1 MAVYSLGERKVVFR
15 GEEWFI
21 AHNAAVIG
29 TVILHNQASVWF
41 NAVVRGDNDIITIG
55 ERSNIQD
62 AAVLHVDPGVP
73 LTLGKNVS
81 VGHQAMLHGCTIG
94 DGTLVGIGAIIMNH
108 AVIGSRC
115 LIAAGALIP
124 EGKKY
129 RDGVLILGSPGAAV
143 HQLKHHDQDAHDI
156 SRVDAEECAL
166 AAIVKAVVDYK
177 TCTGNETDAMKA
189 LFSWGNTNL
198 ESEQMLKD
206 YGDRPRA
213 AKAL

>member
-1 MAVYSLGERKVVFR
+1 MAVYSLGERKVAFH

-21 AHNAAVIG
+21 AHNATVIG

-94 DGTLVGIGAIIMNH
+94 DGSLVGIGAIIMNH
-108 AVIGSRC
+108 AVIGSGC

-124 EGKKY
+124 EGKTY
-129 RDGVLILGSPGAAV
+129 PDGVLILGSPGKV
-143 HQLKHHDQDAHDI
+143 VRELEPEEKEDLLKNADVYVQRAKLY
-156 SRVDAEECAL
+156 RE
-166 AAIVKAVVDYK
+166 K
-177 TCTGNETDAMKA
+177 
-189 LFSWGNTNL
+189 
-198 ESEQMLKD
+198 LKPQE
-206 YGDRPRA
+206 R
-213 AKAL
+213 

>member
-129 RDGVLILGSPGAAV
+129 PDGVLILGSPGKV
-143 HQLKHHDQDAHDI
+143 VRQLKPEEKEGLLENADI
-156 SRVDAEECAL
+156 YVRRSKLYRE
-166 AAIVKAVVDYK
+166 K
-177 TCTGNETDAMKA
+177 
-189 LFSWGNTNL
+189 
-198 ESEQMLKD
+198 LKLQE
-206 YGDRPRA
+206 R
-213 AKAL
+213 

>member
-129 RDGVLILGSPGAAV
+129 PDGVLILGSPGKV
-143 HQLKHHDQDAHDI
+143 VRELKPEEKEGLLENADI
-156 SRVDAEECAL
+156 YVRRSKLYRE
-166 AAIVKAVVDYK
+166 K
-177 TCTGNETDAMKA
+177 
-189 LFSWGNTNL
+189 
-198 ESEQMLKD
+198 LKLQE
-206 YGDRPRA
+206 R
-213 AKAL
+213 